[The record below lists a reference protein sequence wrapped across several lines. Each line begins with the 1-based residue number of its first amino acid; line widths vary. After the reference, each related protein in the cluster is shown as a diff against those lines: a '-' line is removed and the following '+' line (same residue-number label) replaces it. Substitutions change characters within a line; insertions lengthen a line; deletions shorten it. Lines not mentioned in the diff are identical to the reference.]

1 MGFLEKIKES
11 VGIDSKKEKEAPAL
25 NNELDILKG
34 QHAREEKDMHA
45 CFQPPTKAPENP
57 VKDASSDH
65 AAIHP
70 GTETKTGIKE
80 SQENKD
86 INIHDNAHQGQ
97 TQKEMPLNNNPAEK
111 LEDENLKDIR
121 QEKTRISGE
130 LERLTAEIDGII
142 KNLEDELEEN
152 KAKENKI
159 TDKIV
164 KKPETKPEEKPKD
177 IKKPET
183 KPEEKP
189 KDAKKPETKPEE
201 KPKDVKKQEAK
212 PDKSIKETDKNVK
225 NTDDN
230 PLSKSSGESKKVSEK
245 DIEALEDFL
254 SKEKIKEMPKS
265 K

>member
-34 QHAREEKDMHA
+34 QHAREEKDMPA
-45 CFQPPTKAPENP
+45 GFQPHMKAPENP
-57 VKDASSDH
+57 VKGASSDH
-65 AAIHP
+65 TAIHS
-70 GTETKTGIKE
+70 ETGIKE
-80 SQENKD
+80 PQENKN
-86 INIHDNAHQGQ
+86 INIPDNAPDQ

-111 LEDENLKDIR
+111 FEDEKLKDIR

-159 TDKIV
+159 TDKI
-164 KKPETKPEEKPKD
+164 

-189 KDAKKPETKPEE
+189 KDDKKPETKPEE
-201 KPKDVKKQEAK
+201 KPKDVKKPEKKPKDVKKPEAK
-212 PDKSIKETDKNVK
+212 PEDNMKKTDKNMK
-225 NTDDN
+225 KADDN
-230 PLSKSSGESKKVSEK
+230 PSPKSSSESEKVSEK